1 LICSGAAAFP
11 SPSIAIW
18 RAPGTASSRISW
30 RLPSG
35 SGPKKLTPVK
45 LLSGRANQQE
55 QTVMGTTAEKI
66 ADNIGSQLRSKI
78 IDLSGLRAAKDIFEE
93 AQIGADGLKKLISK
107 GHDPSHAIYIFA
119 QRFAS
124 VVGEQLCKMKEM
136 RQFVKIVGE
145 AEDKY
150 QPAGPPLSPLT
161 ISYFTMWSLF
171 DVLFGQSHE
180 TIGTCILRIGPLIDM
195 PSWLLDVISLMQH
208 SAMGI
213 YVHCGIEGNL
223 VRLRALGSQE
233 TRLCLVPSGYVG
245 QSGELWFIRMLPPAI
260 ALFDYHIVFNT
271 PYILV
276 GVTERMFASYL
287 DREVGRIGA
296 RKLPEKMEAA
306 AYIMKYGPT
315 PNHWN
320 EYIFCAYTGYQHEAV
335 FLTGIPDIKE
345 SLPHA

>member
-1 LICSGAAAFP
+1 
-11 SPSIAIW
+11 
-18 RAPGTASSRISW
+18 
-30 RLPSG
+30 
-35 SGPKKLTPVK
+35 
-45 LLSGRANQQE
+45 
-55 QTVMGTTAEKI
+55 MGTTADKI
-66 ADNIGSQLRSKI
+66 AGNIGSQLRSKT

-107 GHDPSHAIYIFA
+107 GHDRCHAVYIFA

-124 VVGEQLCKMKEM
+124 VLGEQLCKMKEM

-213 YVHCGIEGNL
+213 YVHCGIEDNL

-245 QSGELWFIRMLPPAI
+245 QSGELWFIRMLPPAN

-287 DREVGRIGA
+287 DREVGRMGA
-296 RKLPEKMEAA
+296 RKLPEKMEAT

-320 EYIFCAYTGYQHEAV
+320 EYIFCAYTRYQHEAV
-335 FLTGIPDIKE
+335 FLTGIPDIKK